1 MKHRLSLILLL
12 VSPLLGGVGGGFLFA
27 QDYSRLSER
36 TILGTARYVGMGGA
50 MTAIGGDPSSV
61 QDNPAGLGLYRR
73 AEFMLTTGVIIDR
86 TRQLGT
92 GNYGARTFF
101 TLPQVSGVVSM
112 PTRNVAGKGV
122 QFFNVMFSYN
132 RLHSFNHNYEAGA
145 YNTPSLGALLADKG
159 VAMGIPFGT
168 DATNVRNHL
177 SLDETGYVD
186 QYSFHWAFNCIDKW
200 YVGVGLQVQSYLWS
214 SRAVYTEDFDEQNV
228 DGKNYYNENKSSLI
242 YSGAGC
248 NFTAGVIYRP
258 LRWLRLGVGLQTPS
272 VGTVRMSTTGTFAAQ
287 TDSLRYSYA
296 PDQAGTDRSFHQP
309 FRLSSSVAFQVGA
322 YALMALQYNY
332 SYARQR
338 ESIHSL
344 RAGVEVIP
352 VMGMYINA
360 GYACESS
367 FSKEDRKVP
376 MDLTF
381 DRQDTYYQLPAL
393 SQYAS
398 LAVGYRGTHMI
409 FQLAY
414 QYHWQKPHLYAH
426 ENAAMYNDLRTD
438 THRIVFSVGWH
449 QN

>member
-1 MKHRLSLILLL
+1 MRNLRYILTL
-12 VSPLLGGVGGGFLFA
+12 VLGTLYLCTWS
-27 QDYSRLSER
+27 QDYARLSER

-50 MTAIGGDPSSV
+50 MSAIGGDPSSV

-73 AEFMLTTGVIIDR
+73 AEILLTSSVAIDR
-86 TRQLGT
+86 MRQTGT
-92 GNYGARTFF
+92 GNYGARTYFF
-101 TLPQVSGVVSM
+101 MPQVSGVISL
-112 PTRNVAGKGV
+112 PTPNIIGKGI
-122 QFFNVMFSYN
+122 QFHNVMFSYN
-132 RLHSFNHNYEAGA
+132 RLHSFNRNYEASA
-145 YNTPSLGALLADKG
+145 YNSPSLGSLLADRG
-159 VAMGIPFGT
+159 VPMGIPFGT
-168 DATNVRNHL
+168 NATNAGNHL
-177 SLDETGYVD
+177 SLTETGYVD
-186 QYSFHWAFNCIDKW
+186 QYSFHWAFNCIDQV
-200 YVGVGLQVQSYLWS
+200 YVGFGLQVQSYLWS
-214 SRAVYTEDFDEQNV
+214 SRAVYTEDFNEKNAE
-228 DGKNYYNENKSSLI
+228 GKNYYNENKSSLV

-272 VGTVRMSTTGTFAAQ
+272 VGSIRMSSAGTFAAQ

-296 PDQAGTDRSFHQP
+296 PDQGGPDSHFHQP
-309 FRLSSSVAFQVGA
+309 LRLSTSVAFQVGA

-332 SYARQR
+332 SYARER

-376 MDLTF
+376 MDPSF

-398 LAVGYRGTHMI
+398 LAIGYRGKHMI
-409 FQLAY
+409 CQLAY
-414 QYHWQKPHLYAH
+414 QFNWQKPRLFAH

-438 THRIVFSVGWH
+438 THRIVFSIGWH